1 MAEALAII
9 GLVSNILSFI
19 DFGIK
24 FASGTRD
31 VRDSLHGTTA
41 EVRELEIIVED
52 VERYHA
58 QVDKLRSNG
67 QELSAHEKSI
77 MGMVKYCRNIAEDLH
92 KIIERL
98 HVREGRSKT
107 LESSRVLFQGLWK
120 QRDIDT
126 LRERLEALD
135 KRIRVNV
142 EHIIR
147 RYVNG
152 DGSCVLSCVR
162 LLQSWGKP
170 NTLEPTSTPDL
181 LIRLFHP
188 LQSADLFKGF
198 LI

>member
-24 FASGTRD
+24 LASETRN

-52 VERYHA
+52 VERYHEKV
-58 QVDKLRSNG
+58 QKLQSLG

-77 MGMVKYCRNIAEDLH
+77 MGMVKHCRNIAEDLH
-92 KIIERL
+92 KIIKRL
-98 HVREGRSKT
+98 HVRQGRSKT

-120 QRDIDT
+120 QRDIEA
-126 LRERLEALD
+126 LRARLDALD

-142 EHIIR
+142 EYIIR

-152 DGSCVLSCVR
+152 DYGSVLSC
-162 LLQSWGKP
+162 
-170 NTLEPTSTPDL
+170 
-181 LIRLFHP
+181 IHP
-188 LQSADLFKGF
+188 P
-198 LI
+198 